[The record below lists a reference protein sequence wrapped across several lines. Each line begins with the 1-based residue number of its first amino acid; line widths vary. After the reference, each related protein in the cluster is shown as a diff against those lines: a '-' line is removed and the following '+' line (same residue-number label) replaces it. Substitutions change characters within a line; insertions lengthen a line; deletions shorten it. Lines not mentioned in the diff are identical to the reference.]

1 MEIYMDIANYTL
13 NVPIDDQN
21 LLETLIKKIGYI
33 VKNKK

>member
-1 MEIYMDIANYTL
+1 MDIANYTL